1 MNGHKYVGAYTSVSL
16 DLLNCGGPLKDAE
29 EADRQIRELIRK
41 SGMTVRK
48 SIVDPFVDEA
58 QLDDGGSYMVVYTCM
73 AYTLNES
80 GVYITMLSTETWPE
94 VRMVKIVIDLCH
106 FSRNNREAAVELA
119 NGFEKLF
126 APEEGKIV
134 VARRTIE
141 DMEGA
146 RM

>member
-1 MNGHKYVGAYTSVSL
+1 MNGHTYVGAYTSVSL
-16 DLLNCGGPLKDAE
+16 DLLNCGGPLCDAA
-29 EADRQIRELIRK
+29 EADQRIRK
-41 SGMTVRK
+41 LIEESGMTVRK
-48 SIVDPFVDEA
+48 CIVDPFVDEVHPDA
-58 QLDDGGSYMVVYTCM
+58 GGSYMVVYTCL

-80 GVYITMLSTETWPE
+80 GVYVTMLSAETWPE

-106 FSRNNREAAVELA
+106 FSRNNREAAVRLA
-119 NGFEKLF
+119 DGFERLF
-126 APEEGKIV
+126 APADGTLV